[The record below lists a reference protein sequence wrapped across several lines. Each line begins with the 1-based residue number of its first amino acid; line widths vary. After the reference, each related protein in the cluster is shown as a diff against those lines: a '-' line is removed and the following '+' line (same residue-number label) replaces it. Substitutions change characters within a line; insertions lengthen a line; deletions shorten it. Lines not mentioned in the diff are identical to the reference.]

1 MHPLGHGTTPGSYVT
16 ASQLRPSLRS
26 QDLAGDTSCK
36 VSCTPDVVVSSRSR
50 LTPHVAHAGLVP
62 FHSREPLSLLPAG
75 APVLLPAELGC
86 PASRPISVAD
96 NLRFQL
102 CFPCRMAVEE
112 GQPCAPHSPAEA
124 LAEVPASNGCLSC
137 VTLVRCSP
145 GKHEDWSSDPWPTS
159 GVRWQV
165 PVIVTEGSEDRVFRD
180 FRWLWLISLDM

>member
-1 MHPLGHGTTPGSYVT
+1 MAPPQVPMLQPLSSGRLYDPRIWQET
-16 ASQLRPSLRS
+16 L
-26 QDLAGDTSCK
+26 LAKYHVPQMWLSRAG
-36 VSCTPDVVVSSRSR
+36 PDSR
-50 LTPHVAHAGLVP
+50 LKPVTGVAHAGLVP

-96 NLRFQL
+96 DLRFQL